1 MLRCSVALALAV
13 GLLAPIVEASSP
25 KLVVLI
31 AVDQL
36 RRDRLD
42 ATLPGGLGRIVR
54 EGHVFSDAVL
64 DHAMTETCA
73 GHVTMLTGRHPGPSG
88 IVGNTYIDV
97 ETGARRYCV
106 EDHAVDAAV
115 LGGGDDPEDGRS
127 PRNLRVDTL
136 GDWLKAAD
144 PEARVFSVA
153 AKDRSAI
160 TLGGRR
166 PDGAYWMIRE
176 GAPIFTT
183 SRYYRGELPEWVEA
197 FNRADGGGLVSR
209 VPSHW
214 THATEPL
221 PGRHQRLDDFPGESD
236 ERSRVSPHPLHAASD
251 EDFADNLY
259 ASPYVDDLTLAFART
274 LVEQE
279 GLGDRDHPDVLAIA
293 LAGTDTVGHA
303 YGPGSLEARDALLRL
318 DASLGELLAF
328 LESRVGEGRLLVAL
342 TADHGV
348 LPLPEWLEATGA
360 LECPVEGGR
369 QGLISFILR
378 LEIKLHL
385 ALSPFS
391 WPGFWVHAASQLTVN
406 RQRAAD
412 WGIPIE
418 RVVAVAEQWLEEQPA
433 VREAWTR
440 REIARGKDDFARLYR
455 NSFDPQRSGDLA
467 IQLEP
472 TCLLDFQGAGT
483 THGSPYDYDR
493 NVPIVFFGSGIA
505 AGSTPGPAAT
515 VDIAPTLAARIGLV
529 PPSGLDGRN
538 LLPAD

>member
-1 MLRCSVALALAV
+1 MFRRSVAFALAL
-13 GLLAPIVEASSP
+13 GLSAPIVQAASP

-54 EGHVFSDAVL
+54 EGHVFSDSVL
-64 DHAMTETCA
+64 DHATTETCA

-88 IVGNTYIDV
+88 IVGNTYIDL
-97 ETGARRYCV
+97 ETGERRYCV
-106 EDHAVDAAV
+106 EDHAADAAV
-115 LGGGDDPEDGRS
+115 LGGGPDPEDGRS

-136 GDWLKAAD
+136 GDWMKAAD
-144 PEARVFSVA
+144 PEVRVFSVA

-160 TLGGRR
+160 TLAGRQ
-166 PDGAYWMIRE
+166 PDGAYWMIRD

-183 SRYYRGELPEWVEA
+183 SRYYREGLPEWVEA
-197 FNRADGGGLVSR
+197 FNRADGGGLASR

-221 PGRHQRLDDFPGESD
+221 AGRHERVDDFPGESD

-251 EDFADNLY
+251 EDFAGNLY
-259 ASPYVDDLTLAFART
+259 ASPFVDDLTLAFARA
-274 LVEQE
+274 LVEEE
-279 GLGDRDHPDVLAIA
+279 GLGTHGHPDLLAIA
-293 LAGTDTVGHA
+293 LAATDTVGHA

-328 LESRVGEGRLLVAL
+328 LESRVGKDRLLVVL

-348 LPLPEWLEATGA
+348 LPLPEWLEATGG
-360 LECPVEGGR
+360 LECPLEGGR
-369 QGLISFILR
+369 HGLIGFILR
-378 LEIKLHL
+378 LEAELHFV
-385 ALSPFS
+385 LSPFS
-391 WPGFWVHAASQLTVN
+391 WPGFWVNASSQLTVN
-406 RQRAAD
+406 RELAAD
-412 WGIPIE
+412 RGVPIE
-418 RVVAVAEQWLEEQPA
+418 RVVAVAEQWLEEQPV

-440 REIARGKDDFARLYR
+440 KEIAQGKGEFARLYR
-455 NSFDPQRSGDLA
+455 NSFDKQRSGDLA

-483 THGSPYDYDR
+483 SHGSPYGYDR

-538 LLPAD
+538 LLPVR

>member
-1 MLRCSVALALAV
+1 MLRRLIVLALAV
-13 GLLAPIVEASSP
+13 GLWAPIVQASSP

-64 DHAMTETCA
+64 DHAATETCP

-88 IVGNTYIDV
+88 IIGNTYIDL
-97 ETGARRYCV
+97 ETGARLYCV

-115 LGGGDDPEDGRS
+115 FGGGDEPGDGRS

-144 PEARVFSVA
+144 PDARVFSVS

-160 TLGGRR
+160 TLGGRH
-166 PDGAYWMIRE
+166 PDGAYWMIRD

-183 SRYYRGELPEWVEA
+183 SRYYRSGLPEWVEA
-197 FNRADGGGLVSR
+197 FNHAGGGGLASR

-214 THATEPL
+214 THAREPL
-221 PGRHQRLDDFPGESD
+221 PGRRERVDDFPGESD

-279 GLGDRDHPDVLAIA
+279 GLGDRDRPDLLAIA

-318 DASLGELLAF
+318 DASLGELLSF
-328 LESRVGEGRLLVAL
+328 LESRVGKDRLLIAL

-348 LPLPEWLEATGA
+348 LPLPEWLEATSA

-369 QGLISFILR
+369 QRLLSFIFR
-378 LEIKLHL
+378 LQVALHFE
-385 ALSPFS
+385 LSPFS
-391 WPGFWVHAASQLTVN
+391 WPGFWVNVASQLSVN
-406 RQRAAD
+406 RQLAAD
-412 WGIPIE
+412 RGVSVL
-418 RVVAVAEQWLEEQPA
+418 RVVAAAERWLEEQPV

-440 REIARGKDDFARLYR
+440 QEIARGKDDFARLYR

-472 TCLLDFQGAGT
+472 TCLLALRGAGT
-483 THGSPYDYDR
+483 THGSPYGYDR

-505 AGSTPGPAAT
+505 AGTSTGAAAT
-515 VDIAPTLAARIGLV
+515 VDIAPTLAARIGLI
-529 PPSGLDGRN
+529 PRGDLDGRN